1 MTHHPCPTTSYPSLV
16 SLIGTNLIIMAAK
29 PRDLEAKP
37 WTLWPRG
44 SAGAMPE
51 VTESKIRQWCCRC
64 KAHQTELIYCPGHPH
79 GPRCDHLVCM
89 ECAGTAFPWRMTLCP
104 CCIDSDDDISL
115 DDDALRRCT
124 GPDHCINSGACP
136 DLSPCLALDL
146 AHSSPPWP
154 MASLW
159 AAAQPWP

>member
-1 MTHHPCPTTSYPSLV
+1 
-16 SLIGTNLIIMAAK
+16 MAAK